1 MIEAALRGNQS
12 LVLTAAVLWALTAV
26 PAWFAGRRYGFSA
39 VAAVGAAGA
48 LSLVL
53 AATLY
58 PLSPQA
64 PASMTCTLQRDAVGA
79 LLGDQGLLN
88 AAMFVPAAFFL
99 TVLTRRPLPVA
110 AACAVLSGAIEVT
123 QALVSGMGRACDSA
137 DLEANVAGALLG
149 CLAGRLW
156 LRRAGSR
163 ALGREIRLTSVIA
176 VGGGAVL
183 AAVAVPALLFVVADV
198 SDGHRADGA
207 QTAAATDA
215 AHRFFGA
222 GTAVRR
228 VQFSPGG
235 SGRPGRVEIAT
246 AAGNLVLDW
255 PSREVSSGVLGSVPE
270 QPGGRPQLSQEAA
283 LAAGTDFART
293 HFPWALSDSSST
305 VYPAGGPDSTAKLV
319 QWRSRVDGVLM
330 PMRLDLVVGDDRRVV
345 SFSARHVPPPALPK
359 PAVSAERARQL
370 ATRPGMTVTG
380 GELLAKADERGTWH
394 LCWLL
399 TLAPAG
405 LAGPSNA
412 PGPAQPARGGD
423 GPGQAVVFL
432 DAVTGEP
439 FGGGGLLDADH

>member
-12 LVLTAAVLWALTAV
+12 LLLVAAVLWALGAV
-26 PAWFAGRRYGFSA
+26 PTWFASRRYGVSPVWA
-39 VAAVGAAGA
+39 LGAAGS

-64 PASMTCTLQRDAVGA
+64 PAAMTCTVQRDVVGA
-79 LLGDQGLLN
+79 LLGDQGLMN
-88 AAMFVPAAFFL
+88 AAMFVPASFFL
-99 TVLTRRPLPVA
+99 TVVSHRPLPVA
-110 AACAVLSGAIEVT
+110 AATAVLSGAIEVT

-137 DLEANVAGALLG
+137 DLEANVVGALLG
-149 CLAGRLW
+149 CLVGRLW

-183 AAVAVPALLFVVADV
+183 AAVAVPALLFVVSDV
-198 SDGHRADGA
+198 SDGHRADHA

-215 AHRFFGA
+215 AHRFFGSD
-222 GTAVRR
+222 TAVRR
-228 VQFSPGG
+228 VQYSPGG
-235 SGRPGRVEIAT
+235 SGQPGRVEVAT

-270 QPGGRPQLSQEAA
+270 LPEGRPQLSDEAA
-283 LAAGTDFART
+283 LAAGTDFARA
-293 HFPWALSDSSST
+293 HFPWALSDSATT
-305 VYPAGGPDSTAKLV
+305 VYPAGGPGGTARLV

-345 SFSARHVPPPALPK
+345 SFSARHIPPPALPK
-359 PAVSAERARQL
+359 PAVSAERAKEL

-380 GELLAKADERGTWH
+380 GELIAKADQRGEWH

-399 TLAPAG
+399 ALTPAG
-405 LAGPSNA
+405 LTIPSDA
-412 PGPAQPARGGD
+412 PARARPAQGGES
-423 GPGQAVVFL
+423 PGQAVVFL

-439 FGGGGLLDADH
+439 IRSGGLLDANH